1 MHVSTI
7 DPYAIPYTPAGMKQ
21 LGLNPP
27 PSPATLH
34 RWRLRG
40 LRGVRLE
47 TFLRGGRRFTT
58 RDAVENFFERIT
70 AIADRAEPLG
80 YTRRQ
85 EDEEIARAMKELEDE
100 GA

>member
-7 DPYAIPYTPAGMKQ
+7 DPNAIPYTPAGMKQ

-40 LRGVRLE
+40 RYGVRLE

-58 RDAVENFFERIT
+58 RDAVELFFERIA
-70 AIADRAEPLG
+70 AIADGDKPPVR
-80 YTRRQ
+80 TRRQ
-85 EDEEIARAMKELEDE
+85 RERDIAQASKRLDEAGM
-100 GA
+100 